1 MDWPRLIDK
10 GLAETKVEIL
20 FISHFK
26 GVWGRLLGPLD
37 VAPEMSLAYGLLDLI
52 SEVMTLRV
60 MAIVLAE
67 TTILCL
73 VPEHSRNLH
82 GVGHSQEFFS
92 LIWRNI
98 SVLVEFRGDESG
110 LGYDGSTDRVTFSGP
125 PKAAIGVS
133 LCGASCDPRV
143 FLQPTPQWPCT
154 G

>member
-20 FISHFK
+20 FITHFK
-26 GVWGRLLGPLD
+26 GGLRLVDLMWAFLHDGPSVRVWGRLSGPLD
-37 VAPEMSLAYGLLDLI
+37 VAPEMSLAYGLLNLI

-67 TTILCL
+67 TIILCL

-98 SVLVEFRGDESG
+98 SVLVEFRGDGSG
-110 LGYDGSTDRVTFSGP
+110 LGYDGSIDRVTFSGP
-125 PKAAIGVS
+125 LKAAIRVS
-133 LCGASCDPRV
+133 L
-143 FLQPTPQWPCT
+143 
-154 G
+154 